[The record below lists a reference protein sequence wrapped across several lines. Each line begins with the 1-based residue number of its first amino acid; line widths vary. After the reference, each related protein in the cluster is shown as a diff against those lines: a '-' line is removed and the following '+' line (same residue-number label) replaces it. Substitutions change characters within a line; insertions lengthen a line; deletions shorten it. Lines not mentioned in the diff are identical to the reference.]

1 MWLLIPEG
9 FYSIVQK
16 EGEKELCVRARV
28 GADLD
33 RLRETY
39 LPTLGATV
47 ETPGS
52 DYRYR
57 AWIDRDD
64 LAEGMA
70 EIVRNLDWANF
81 KDEVARHDAS
91 RAHVYGQVWNIL
103 GELRPVAPTAR
114 ETNLRG
120 GPVPVFL
127 FTWLAAFGPTSHAG
141 GRWFDPAA
149 PIDPRSHPET
159 AWLGGS
165 FMSGVP
171 GKVGACTPRCTP
183 A

>member
-28 GADLD
+28 RADLD

-39 LPTLGATV
+39 LPALGETV
-47 ETPGS
+47 ETPGG

-57 AWIDRDD
+57 AWIGRRE

-81 KDEVARHDAS
+81 KNEVARRDSS
-91 RAHVYGQVWNIL
+91 RAHVYGRVWSVL
-103 GELRPVAPTAR
+103 GELQP
-114 ETNLRG
+114 G
-120 GPVPVFL
+120 GPY
-127 FTWLAAFGPTSHAG
+127 G
-141 GRWFDPAA
+141 
-149 PIDPRSHPET
+149 
-159 AWLGGS
+159 
-165 FMSGVP
+165 M
-171 GKVGACTPRCTP
+171 
-183 A
+183 